1 MEHFV
6 AVGSSVWSLGN
17 STKAIEVEL
26 SLEGCKLDADERTK
40 GNVFASSVLVGNLHN
55 AKTNQI

>member
-1 MEHFV
+1 MT
-6 AVGSSVWSLGN
+6 VGSSVWSLGN
-17 STKAIEVEL
+17 STEAIEVEL